1 MSMKAFV
8 LNCPVDLLEIN
19 EALSCANRAIEEHRN
34 YQIITINPE
43 MIMNAQKN
51 KAFLLKICIISHFL
65 TIFFVVLNKY

>member
-8 LNCPVDLLEIN
+8 LNCPVDLLDLDN
-19 EALSCANRAIEEHRN
+19 ALNCANRAIEEQKN

-51 KAFLLKICIISHFL
+51 KAFFQKLSKNLLTDF
-65 TIFFVVLNKY
+65 